1 MTAPV
6 WRAPEPGRRAS
17 SGGAP
22 PLYLALPAG
31 IMGGRGTAASGRAP
45 GAGKRVRSGG
55 PANGLGKRGEMGRL
69 TTHVLDTM
77 AGGPAA
83 GVTVELRTV
92 GGGARR
98 LKTVTTNA
106 DGRADAPLLEGAA
119 LAAGRYELRF
129 RVGDYLRKRHGLDAT
144 PLFLDEIPV
153 RFGIADP
160 DQHYHVPLLLSAH
173 GYSTY
178 RGS

>member
-1 MTAPV
+1 
-6 WRAPEPGRRAS
+6 
-17 SGGAP
+17 
-22 PLYLALPAG
+22 
-31 IMGGRGTAASGRAP
+31 
-45 GAGKRVRSGG
+45 
-55 PANGLGKRGEMGRL
+55 MGRL
-69 TTHVLDTM
+69 TTHVLDTT

-83 GVTVELRTV
+83 GVTVELWTA

-106 DGRADAPLLEGAA
+106 DGRADAPLLEGEA

-129 RVGDYLRKRHGLDAT
+129 HAGSYLRERHGLDAN
-144 PLFLDEIPV
+144 PLFFDEIPV

-160 DQHYHVPLLLSAH
+160 SGHYHVPLLLCAH